1 MAIQTQGTTGNVME
15 VDTAFK
21 AARISIRPV
30 EVLGWNSL
38 GASTGGLSAVA
49 AAASIFSFRNIS
61 ANPIIMR
68 RVGLTNIT
76 SPGFTAA
83 QFLDFGLLVARN
95 WTASDTGG
103 TAIALTGNNAKHRT
117 SLVTPTSIDCRI
129 ATTTGLTAGTRT
141 LDANPM
147 SQVGTLAA
155 AATAGVNLPG
165 GLSNLLSHDAG
176 DYPLV
181 LAQNEGFIIQNITLM
196 GAGGGGK
203 IYVNMEFAEAVSY

>member
-21 AARISIRPV
+21 AARMSLRPA
-30 EVLGWNSL
+30 EVLGWFSL
-38 GASTGGLSAVA
+38 GVSTGGLSGVA
-49 AAASIFSFRNIS
+49 AAGSIFSFRNIA
-61 ANPIIMR
+61 ANPIIVR

-76 SPGFTAA
+76 SPGYTAA
-83 QFLDFGLLVARN
+83 QFLDFGLVVARN

-103 TAIALTGNNAKHRT
+103 TAISVTGNNGKHRT

-129 ATTTGLTAGTRT
+129 ATTTALTAGTRT
-141 LDANPM
+141 LDAN
-147 SQVGTLAA
+147 SLAQVGTLAA
-155 AATAGVNLPG
+155 ASVAGVNIVG